1 MDELKEKILEQLK
14 RDLSEN
20 FLDDKDVLLNILEDS
35 INEALSI
42 SNRTLSNSNVQL
54 LKPEIKKCAKTL
66 YLQRGTEDT
75 SSLNES
81 GKSSSFLNA
90 YEELRNDIIKS
101 GKRVIR

>member
-54 LKPEIKKCAKTL
+54 L
-66 YLQRGTEDT
+66 
-75 SSLNES
+75 
-81 GKSSSFLNA
+81 
-90 YEELRNDIIKS
+90 
-101 GKRVIR
+101 